1 MLKVL
6 AENELKRLLRGSKY
20 FIVGKA
26 GGRAEPPRS
35 QRVGGGGGSQIA
47 VTEDEHLI
55 TNYCNI
61 SIFYQDFLLFF
72 P

>member
-1 MLKVL
+1 MHKVL

-26 GGRAEPPRS
+26 GGQSPR
-35 QRVGGGGGSQIA
+35 GAKEWGGSQIA

-55 TNYCNI
+55 SNYCNI
-61 SIFYQDFLLFF
+61 SIFYPDFLLFF

>member
-1 MLKVL
+1 MHKVL
-6 AENELKRLLRGSKY
+6 AENELKRLLRGSTY

-26 GGRAEPPRS
+26 GGQSPRGAKEW
-35 QRVGGGGGSQIA
+35 GGGGGSQIA

-55 TNYCNI
+55 SNYCNI